1 MTDTG
6 TIAWMLVATGLVLF
20 MTPGLA
26 LFYGGLV
33 RAKNVLS
40 TYMHSVVC
48 MGIVSMVWFV
58 AGYAIAFGPDK
69 WVGLIGGGE
78 FYFLDGLSPAAPM
91 GQSSLL
97 FMVYQMTFAI
107 ITPALISGA
116 FAERAKFRGIVVYF
130 SIWSLLVYSPVAHWV
145 WASDGWLFEK
155 GVLDFA
161 GGTVVHIN
169 AGMAALVFATMLKP
183 RKGFPTESSPPHN
196 IPMAVLGAGILWF
209 GWFGF
214 NGGSALAANSLAVSA
229 VTNTH
234 FGAAAALVG
243 WLLIERLLAGKATA
257 VGAAT
262 GAVAGLVAITPAAGH
277 VHPWAAIVIGFAA
290 SIICYGAV
298 QLKAKLKYDDTL
310 DVVGV
315 HLVGG
320 IVGALLTGIFAT
332 GAVNG
337 LTESDGWF
345 YGNASQFV
353 DQAIGVGATILFSGI
368 ASLILFVIVDKTVGL
383 RVSDED
389 EARGTDLSEHGEV
402 AYQTTDFGSFRTH

>member
-1 MTDTG
+1 
-6 TIAWMLVATGLVLF
+6 MLVATGLVLF

-48 MGIVSMVWFV
+48 MGVVSLVWLV
-58 AGYAIAFGPDK
+58 AGYAIAFGPDQ
-69 WVGLIGGGE
+69 WNGLIGGGD
-78 FYFLDGLSPAAPM
+78 FYFFENVGFDA
-91 GQSSLL
+91 SLALPPIL
-97 FMVYQMTFAI
+97 FAGYQMTFAI
-107 ITPALISGA
+107 ITPALISGT
-116 FAERAKFRGIVVYF
+116 FAERAKFRGVVAF
-130 SIWSLLVYSPVAHWV
+130 FILWSLLVYSPIAHWV

-169 AGMAALVFATMLKP
+169 AGIAALVFAVMLKP
-183 RKGFPTESSPPHN
+183 RRGFPRESSPPHN

-214 NGGSALAANSLAVSA
+214 NGGSALAANEVAASA
-229 VTNTH
+229 LVATH
-234 FGAAAALVG
+234 FGAASALVG
-243 WLLIERLLAGKATA
+243 WMAIERLLAGKATA

-262 GAVAGLVAITPAAGH
+262 GAVAGLVAITPAAGY
-277 VHPWAAIVIGFAA
+277 VRPWAACVIGLVA
-290 SIICYGAV
+290 SLVCYGAV
-298 QLKAKLKYDDTL
+298 QLKSKLKYDDTL

-320 IVGALLTGIFAT
+320 IVGALLTGVFAT
-332 GAVNG
+332 LAVNPAG
-337 LTESDGWF
+337 DDGWWF
-345 YGNASQFV
+345 GNYSQFV
-353 DQAIGVGATILFSGI
+353 DQAIGVGATIAYSGI
-368 ASLILFVIVDKTVGL
+368 ASIILFFIVDKTIGL

-389 EARGTDLSEHGEV
+389 EERGCDLSEHGEV
-402 AYQTTDFGSFRTH
+402 AYQTTEFGSTRAG

>member
-1 MTDTG
+1 MDTG
-6 TIAWMLVATGLVLF
+6 TIAWMLIATGLVLF

-40 TYMHSVVC
+40 TYMHSVIC
-48 MGIVSMVWFV
+48 MGVVSIVWLV
-58 AGYAIAFGPDK
+58 AGYAIAFGPDQ
-69 WVGLIGGGE
+69 WNGLVGGGD
-78 FYFLDGLSPAAPM
+78 FYFFENVGFDPALALPPI
-91 GQSSLL
+91 L
-97 FMVYQMTFAI
+97 FAGYQMTFAI

-116 FAERAKFRGIVVYF
+116 FAERAKFRGVVVYF
-130 SIWSLLVYSPVAHWV
+130 ALWSLLVYSPVAHWV
-145 WASDGWLFEK
+145 WAADGWLFEK

-169 AGMAALVFATMLKP
+169 AGVAALVFALMLKP
-183 RKGFPTESSPPHN
+183 RRGFPNEGSPPHN

-214 NGGSALAANSLAVSA
+214 NGGSALAANEIAASA
-229 VTNTH
+229 LVATH

-243 WLLIERLLAGKATA
+243 WLMIERLLAGKATA

-262 GAVAGLVAITPAAGH
+262 GAVAGLVAITPAAGF
-277 VHPWAAIVIGFAA
+277 VRPWAAVIIGFVA
-290 SIICYGAV
+290 SIVCYGAV
-298 QLKAKLKYDDTL
+298 QLKNKLRFDDTL

-320 IVGALLTGIFAT
+320 IVGALLTGVFASL
-332 GAVNG
+332 AVNPAG
-337 LTESDGWF
+337 DDGWWF
-345 YGNASQFV
+345 GNASQFV
-353 DQAIGVGATILFSGI
+353 DQAIGIGATLLFSGI
-368 ASLILFVIVDKTVGL
+368 ASLILFLIVDKTVGL

-389 EARGTDLSEHGEV
+389 EARGCDISEHGEV
-402 AYQTTDFGSFRTH
+402 AYQTTELGAHRAG